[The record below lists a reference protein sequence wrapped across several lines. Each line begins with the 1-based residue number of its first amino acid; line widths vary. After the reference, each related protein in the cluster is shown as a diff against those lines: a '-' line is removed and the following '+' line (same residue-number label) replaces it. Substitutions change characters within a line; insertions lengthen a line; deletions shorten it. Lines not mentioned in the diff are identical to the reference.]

1 MKKAWQTIKG
11 YIWWNYPRGSFHYDV
26 MVTLILL
33 FIFVTPYFIRYADK
47 PVSYPLRSHHVL
59 VKPDGERGFIIAVD
73 AREVSGRSPAEQQA
87 ALSRVIEPIV
97 GYVTIDRWVMDQ
109 DTKGNV
115 VAYRVWVR
123 R

>member
-47 PVSYPLRSHHVL
+47 PASHPLRDRSVL
-59 VKPDGERGFIIAVD
+59 VKPDGQKGFILLVD
-73 AREVSGRSPAEQQA
+73 ARGISGRDAEEKQSR
-87 ALSRVIEPIV
+87 LVRVIEPIV
-97 GYVTIDRWVMDQ
+97 GQVKIDRWAAEED
-109 DTKGNV
+109 DKGNI